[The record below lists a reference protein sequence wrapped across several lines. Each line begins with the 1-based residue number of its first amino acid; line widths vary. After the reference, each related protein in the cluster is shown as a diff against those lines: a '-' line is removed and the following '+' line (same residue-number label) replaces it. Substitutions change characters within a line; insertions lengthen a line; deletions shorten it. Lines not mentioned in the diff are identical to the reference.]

1 MRLQRHF
8 GIRVVV
14 EDAPQ
19 VDVAAWTAALRGL
32 RDRAPVIFPEEA
44 IPTHFKR
51 AAVLAVF
58 WEDEGSL
65 RILLTRRASTMSRHA
80 GQTAFPGGLVEVGET
95 YAEAAVRE
103 AHEEVGLAPA
113 AIEVVGR
120 LDDAW
125 SGAGSLLVPYVALA
139 RTRPSL
145 TANPAEVDEILTPD
159 VRDLLRPDART
170 TETVEQRGVTYVNDT
185 ITFPGGSVY
194 GLTADILS
202 EALERG
208 QGVASNRGAGRLRDL
223 ITYHQE

>member
-1 MRLQRHF
+1 MK
-8 GIRVVV
+8 
-14 EDAPQ
+14 DAPP
-19 VDVAAWTAALRGL
+19 VDVTAWTAALRGL

-44 IPTHFKR
+44 IPPHFNR
-51 AAVLAVF
+51 AAVLILF
-58 WEDEGSL
+58 WQEEDSL
-65 RILLTRRASTMSRHA
+65 RVLLTRRASTMSRHA
-80 GQTAFPGGLVEVGET
+80 GETAFPGGLVEEGET
-95 YAEAAVRE
+95 YEEAAVRE
-103 AHEEVGLAPA
+103 AHEEVGLSPA

-139 RTRPSL
+139 PARPSL
-145 TANPAEVDEILTPD
+145 AANPAEVAEILTPD

-170 TETVEQRGVTYVNDT
+170 TETLKVRGVTYVNDT

-208 QGVASNRGAGRLRDL
+208 QGTPSTRGEGRLRDI